1 MIFADEP
8 EAALGAQFFTRTTRH
23 QEDAIRA
30 VRGVTVVDGIAGTG
44 KTSIALG
51 RLKFFANFRSGE
63 HLQEYGLNPT
73 DWADFDSS
81 DMVGFVLSSSLVQYL
96 KQTAEDLE
104 MRMKIM
110 DFEEYRNQERQS
122 RRLFGRPYKRS
133 PDRNFNVQ
141 QTVRWLKVI
150 ADAACIRLGEGIESI
165 QEETLV
171 KPDSPDGKRVS
182 DTRWREIES
191 QLWKAGPLRTRIVGL
206 IRHLKSEAMVRRRRI
221 ASKE

>member
-1 MIFADEP
+1 
-8 EAALGAQFFTRTTRH
+8 
-23 QEDAIRA
+23 
-30 VRGVTVVDGIAGTG
+30 
-44 KTSIALG
+44 
-51 RLKFFANFRSGE
+51 
-63 HLQEYGLNPT
+63 
-73 DWADFDSS
+73 
-81 DMVGFVLSSSLVQYL
+81 MVGFVLSSSLVQYL

-133 PDRNFNVQ
+133 PDRDFNVQ

-171 KPDSPDGKRVS
+171 KPDTPDGKRVS

-206 IRHLKSEAMVRRRRI
+206 IPAPQIRGDGPEAPYRLQGIANAIDRDIRLNDYETAALTAGERRAVREAVLNISLRFFRF
-221 ASKE
+221 